1 MKKYV
6 YLRQTTR
13 TMIEIDIEQENKA
26 IAKEYKELLRISY
39 QTLSE
44 DDKKL
49 IRKAFDVAVDAHKD
63 QRRKSGE
70 AYIFH
75 PIAVAKI
82 VASEIGLGATSIASA
97 LLHDVV
103 EDTHVT
109 VEDIKN
115 MFNPK
120 IARIVEGL
128 TKIAQV
134 KTDQE
139 ISLQAENFRKML
151 LTLNDDVRVIL
162 IKLADRLHN
171 MQTMESMVDYKQ
183 AKIAS
188 ETLYIY
194 APLAHRLGLYNI
206 KSQLEDLG
214 LKYTEPEVYNDIV
227 SKMKESKEEQ
237 DAYIKSISDVLCKS
251 LDAEGI
257 EYTIKGRPKSV
268 YSIRRKM
275 LAQGVTF
282 DEVYDKFAL
291 RIIYKSNQHDEKF
304 LAWKIYSIVT
314 DHYRPSPSRLRD
326 WISSPKSTGYE
337 ALHITVMGPKGRW
350 VEIQVR
356 SERMDEVAEKGYAA
370 HYKYKQGANTEEHGL
385 ETWLNLLKEALEN
398 SSGDAVD
405 FVEDFKLNLY
415 AKEIYV
421 FTPKGEIKSLPKGA
435 TSLDFAFSIHS
446 EVGIHTRGTRVNGK
460 LVPLNHV
467 LNSGDQV
474 EVITSPN
481 QKPNS
486 HWLDYVTTARAKNK
500 IKNVLNEDTKRI
512 AEDGKELLTRKLRH
526 LKINLNEATI
536 NELVTYFKLKTSL
549 DLFYRIGIGSID
561 NQQLKDFAALKSNT
575 FMNFFK
581 GKMRKSPSVAPEQ
594 IQKEEI
600 SKNYDLLVFGKN
612 GDKLD
617 YKLANCCN
625 PIPGD
630 DVFGFVTINEGIK
643 VHKRDCPN
651 AIRLQSNFAYRIIP
665 AKWIDSSQEEFKAT
679 LKITG
684 MDSLGLTNELT
695 KVISNNM
702 HVNIQSISLSGN
714 AGVFNG
720 QVTVVVQ
727 NNTILKKLIEN
738 IKKIDGIDKV
748 TRIYNN

>member
-1 MKKYV
+1 M
-6 YLRQTTR
+6 T
-13 TMIEIDIEQENKA
+13 EIDLEQENKA
-26 IAKEYKELLRISY
+26 IAREYKELLRISY
-39 QTLSE
+39 QTLTE

-82 VASEIGLGATSIASA
+82 VASEIGLGATSIAAA
-97 LLHDVV
+97 LMHDVV
-103 EDTHVT
+103 EDTPIT
-109 VEDIKN
+109 VEDIER

-120 IARIVEGL
+120 IAKIVEGL
-128 TKIAQV
+128 TKMAQV
-134 KTDQE
+134 KTDNE
-139 ISLQAENFRKML
+139 ISIQAENFRKML

-162 IKLADRLHN
+162 IKIADRLHN

-206 KSQLEDLG
+206 KNQLEDLG

-227 SKMKESKEEQ
+227 SKIKETKEQQ
-237 DAYIKSISDVLCKS
+237 DAYIKSISDVLQES
-251 LDAEGI
+251 LDAENI
-257 EYTIKGRPKSV
+257 EYTIKGRPKSIF
-268 YSIRRKM
+268 SIRKKM
-275 LAQGVTF
+275 LVQGVTF

-291 RIIYKSNQHDEKF
+291 RIIYKANTQEEKF

-356 SERMDEVAEKGYAA
+356 SERMDEIAEKGYAA
-370 HYKYKQGANTEEHGL
+370 HYKYKQGGNEEHGL
-385 ETWLNLLKEALEN
+385 DTWLNLLKEALEN
-398 SSGDAVD
+398 SSTNNAVD

-415 AKEIYV
+415 SKEIYV

-446 EVGIHTRGTRVNGK
+446 EIGVKTRGTRVNGK

-467 LNSGDQV
+467 LNSGDQI
-474 EVITSPN
+474 EIITSPN
-481 QKPNS
+481 QKPTP
-486 HWLDYVTTARAKNK
+486 HWLDYVTTSRARTK
-500 IKNVLNEDTKRI
+500 IKNVLNENTKKLG
-512 AEDGKELLTRKLRH
+512 EEGKELLTRKLRH
-526 LKINLNEATI
+526 LKITLNETVV

-549 DLFYRIGIGSID
+549 DLFYRVGIGAID
-561 NQQLKDFAALKSNT
+561 NQQLKDFASQKSNS

-581 GKMRKSPSVAPEQ
+581 NRIRKTPTANPEVINKPELSQ
-594 IQKEEI
+594 
-600 SKNYDLLVFGKN
+600 NYDMLVFGKEQ
-612 GDKLD
+612 DKLD
-617 YKLANCCN
+617 YKLATCCN

-643 VHKRDCPN
+643 VHKKDCPN
-651 AIRLQSNFAYRIIP
+651 AISLQSNYAYRIIP
-665 AKWIDSSQEEFKAT
+665 AKWIDSTQQEFKAI
-679 LKITG
+679 LNITG

-702 HVNIQSISLSGN
+702 HVNIQSISLSGD
-714 AGVFNG
+714 AGIFNG
-720 QVTVVVQ
+720 QVVVIVQ

-748 TRIYNN
+748 TRINKS